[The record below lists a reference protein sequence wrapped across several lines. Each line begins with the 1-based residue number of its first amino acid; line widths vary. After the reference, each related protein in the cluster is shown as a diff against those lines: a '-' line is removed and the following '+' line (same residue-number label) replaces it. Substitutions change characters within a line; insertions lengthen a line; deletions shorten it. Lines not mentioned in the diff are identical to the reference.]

1 MARLYNLLADIAKVD
16 EVLFIVKS
24 GGATAE
30 IKSNALKIKQSET
43 GVGWITL
50 GSNDDPA
57 HLHVNPEYV
66 LRAEFVREQKPERI
80 SFSVRFYD
88 ESGERVLAAF
98 FTRMYD
104 ESGCIIPWRERTYEQ
119 LRQKYDSQI
128 AFEKTAAPPHE
139 TGRQ

>member
-30 IKSNALKIKQSET
+30 IKSNTLKIKQSET

-50 GSNDDPA
+50 GGNDDPA
-57 HLHVNPEYV
+57 HLHVNPEHIS
-66 LRAEFVREQKPERI
+66 RAEFVREQKPDRI
-80 SFSVRFYD
+80 SFSIRFYD
-88 ESGERVLAAF
+88 ESDERVLAAF
-98 FTRMYD
+98 FTKMYD

-119 LRQKYDSQI
+119 MHQKYDSQI
-128 AFEKTAAPPHE
+128 TFEKTAAPPH
-139 TGRQ
+139 

>member
-30 IKSNALKIKQSET
+30 IKSNTLKIKQSET

-50 GSNDDPA
+50 GGNDDPA
-57 HLHVNPEYV
+57 HLHVNPEHIS
-66 LRAEFVREQKPERI
+66 RAEFVREQKPDRI

-88 ESGERVLAAF
+88 ESDERVLAAF
-98 FTRMYD
+98 FTKMYD

-119 LRQKYDSQI
+119 MHQKYDSQI
-128 AFEKTAAPPHE
+128 TFEKTAAPPH
-139 TGRQ
+139 